1 MTNYLD
7 DGTIDLAT
15 SKARLNDNLHWTP
28 IVQHGRTYYHVDAT
42 GRGRYYRIGHA
53 EYVLLSLLDGRTTFA
68 QALTLSARALGRD
81 ALSLQESQQTYL
93 WALQNG
99 LARLVDLPGDACN
112 GRSIDRIA
120 DPGAARASRWSRL
133 NPFWIKLPLCRPDRF
148 LAGLARYLGWF
159 FSPWATLAGLT
170 LITAALVV
178 IVTHWQRFARHGLT
192 VQSPAD
198 WIGLGL
204 AWILLKSAHELAHGL
219 AAKRYGGQVGEMGVV
234 LAFLT
239 PAAFVDV
246 SCCWRFAAKWR
257 RIHVAA
263 AGMYVELVIA
273 AVLTFVWLY
282 ADRLPWAHFLRNVIV
297 MAGITTVVFNSN
309 PLMRLDGYFI
319 LADWLEIPN
328 LAAEGERRWR
338 SILGWLFWGYES
350 KPSRWDCRGQ
360 DGCRGQDAPATG
372 GHDAPVTR
380 RRGQD
385 GCQGQDAPAT
395 GGQDAP
401 ATVGW
406 RGAVVTVY
414 GCSAAVWRILV
425 GGSIMIAVSWIGH
438 GAGVILCAAAM
449 AAWCAPLAT
458 RLIEVARQQWREAPW
473 TFCRAAAVLSVAI
486 STAVAAWSWLPWPG
500 VRSAPGIVDY
510 QNLATVRSHTAGFV
524 ETIHVRDGESVAE
537 GSVLLEIRND
547 ELQHDLRQL
556 AVEIEQAEVQRRFAR
571 EQQQIGEAQVQ
582 ERNLRALQER
592 QQELLR
598 RQQALLVRAPCSGS
612 VVARNLEQLLGCH
625 VQEGDELLIVG
636 KDSDKELIL
645 AISQDQL
652 QETTRRRG
660 QPIQY
665 RVGVRAMRT
674 GILDRVEPRA
684 TREPPHPALRADA
697 GGRLPVTQTASA
709 ENSAESRLVDP
720 HFRAIVKLDSRD
732 SRIFACGETGHAVLG
747 AQPLPL
753 GKQLWVLL
761 TAIVRP
767 AAPEATGRECR

>member
-1 MTNYLD
+1 
-7 DGTIDLAT
+7 
-15 SKARLNDNLHWTP
+15 
-28 IVQHGRTYYHVDAT
+28 
-42 GRGRYYRIGHA
+42 
-53 EYVLLSLLDGRTTFA
+53 
-68 QALTLSARALGRD
+68 
-81 ALSLQESQQTYL
+81 
-93 WALQNG
+93 
-99 LARLVDLPGDACN
+99 
-112 GRSIDRIA
+112 
-120 DPGAARASRWSRL
+120 
-133 NPFWIKLPLCRPDRF
+133 
-148 LAGLARYLGWF
+148 
-159 FSPWATLAGLT
+159 
-170 LITAALVV
+170 
-178 IVTHWQRFARHGLT
+178 
-192 VQSPAD
+192 
-198 WIGLGL
+198 
-204 AWILLKSAHELAHGL
+204 
-219 AAKRYGGQVGEMGVV
+219 
-234 LAFLT
+234 
-239 PAAFVDV
+239 
-246 SCCWRFAAKWR
+246 
-257 RIHVAA
+257 
-263 AGMYVELVIA
+263 
-273 AVLTFVWLY
+273 
-282 ADRLPWAHFLRNVIV
+282 
-297 MAGITTVVFNSN
+297 
-309 PLMRLDGYFI
+309 
-319 LADWLEIPN
+319 
-328 LAAEGERRWR
+328 
-338 SILGWLFWGYES
+338 
-350 KPSRWDCRGQ
+350 
-360 DGCRGQDAPATG
+360 
-372 GHDAPVTR
+372 
-380 RRGQD
+380 
-385 GCQGQDAPAT
+385 
-395 GGQDAP
+395 
-401 ATVGW
+401 
-406 RGAVVTVY
+406 VVTVY